1 MDLSGNQQQIFYN
14 LRIIKIETK
23 KKSKR
28 KPRVVY
34 LLGCSETGVGSSRA
48 TTSPGQTP
56 NADCNQRKLGKN
68 PRGSLIQRCIFE
80 CITMSSQ
87 QLCVLLK
94 KSFQPKGINT
104 SFQPFLTLIFKPKI
118 SLFSLFLYH
127 KIILTKSPLFCEGKG
142 IYIGGIQGSEMGENY
157 QKLLRGKTQFEIQ
170 NP

>member
-94 KSFQPKGINT
+94 KSFQPKGNQYKFST
-104 SFQPFLTLIFKPKI
+104 FSHTNFQTKNLPVFPLPLPQNHPNKKPTL
-118 SLFSLFLYH
+118 L
-127 KIILTKSPLFCEGKG
+127 
-142 IYIGGIQGSEMGENY
+142 
-157 QKLLRGKTQFEIQ
+157 
-170 NP
+170 